1 MNGCPPPGPLLN
13 GPWTGI
19 TRRAPLPQPSLRT
32 RLEPKE
38 KARIRSDLPRRA
50 PGAPFLPSSMSLPDH
65 PNSRPRRSSRNQ
77 GRSHHRSPGSRS
89 PNRSDRPDRPDHAP
103 REDHR
108 DWEPVDRG
116 RDIRRRAAEKPSLF
130 QKILA
135 ALSFG
140 LLGNPKKSPADR
152 ASSSFR
158 SGDRPDRSSRA
169 PRENRP
175 PRSPREPRPITPP
188 DPEAVTS
195 PRLHVGNLSYD
206 AAESDLTELFSG
218 VGQVQSIEVVYH
230 RDTQRSKG
238 FAFVQMLTLDEAK
251 RAVAELHGKDY
262 LGRQLEIGAA
272 RLPTQSRDGERR
284 PPRREFRD

>member
-1 MNGCPPPGPLLN
+1 
-13 GPWTGI
+13 
-19 TRRAPLPQPSLRT
+19 
-32 RLEPKE
+32 
-38 KARIRSDLPRRA
+38 
-50 PGAPFLPSSMSLPDH
+50 MSHPDQ
-65 PNSRPRRSSRNQ
+65 PNSRPRRSSRNP
-77 GRSHHRSPGSRS
+77 GRSQNRPHGPRPHGRSE
-89 PNRSDRPDRPDHAP
+89 RPDRTP
-103 REDHR
+103 RDDHR

-158 SGDRPDRSSRA
+158 PGDRPDRSGRA